1 MSLRRNSTLFLNIHL
16 YVEAKLLSGKG
27 LQLLWKEWTH
37 LGSYNNMG
45 LLLTLI
51 S

>member
-1 MSLRRNSTLFLNIHL
+1 MFLRRNSTLFLNIHL

-37 LGSYNNMG
+37 LESYNNMG